1 MIQKNM
7 IIYNRKAEN
16 PNKLLSL
23 IIDSA
28 EGPTINP
35 DLSISHTPVH
45 HQYIKSVI

>member
-1 MIQKNM
+1 MIQKK
-7 IIYNRKAEN
+7 YDYLHRKAEN